1 MSWIER
7 VLEERL
13 AQAARTGELSVPH
26 LEGKP
31 LADLDHQRQQGWW
44 AEQFV
49 ARELSHD
56 RRQAAEAAAS
66 AARAGFWRA
75 ESVAELRERVGAA
88 NAAITNANINLV
100 VSDRLDL
107 FDADD
112 VESRWRALHPDT

>member
-1 MSWIER
+1 VSWIER

-31 LADLDHQRQQGWW
+31 LADLDRQRQQGWW

-56 RRQAAEAAAS
+56 RRKAAESAAAS
-66 AARAGFWRA
+66 ARAGFWRA
-75 ESVAELRERVGAA
+75 ESVDELRERVGAA
-88 NAAITNANINLV
+88 NAAITTANLNLV
-100 VSDRLDL
+100 DADRLEP
-107 FDADD
+107 FDAREI
-112 VESRWRALHPDT
+112 ESRWRALHPDR

>member
-31 LADLDHQRQQGWW
+31 LADLDRQRQQGWW

-56 RRQAAEAAAS
+56 RRKTAESAAAS
-66 AARAGFWRA
+66 ARAGFWRA
-75 ESVAELRERVGAA
+75 ESVDELRERVAAA
-88 NAAITNANINLV
+88 NAAIATANLNLV
-100 VSDRLDL
+100 DADRLEP
-107 FDADD
+107 FGAREI
-112 VESRWRALHPDT
+112 ESRWRDLHPDR